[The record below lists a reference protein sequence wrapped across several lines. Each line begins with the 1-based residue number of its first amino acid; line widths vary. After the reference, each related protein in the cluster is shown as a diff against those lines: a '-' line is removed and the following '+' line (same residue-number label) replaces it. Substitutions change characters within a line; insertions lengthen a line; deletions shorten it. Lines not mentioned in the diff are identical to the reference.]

1 MGCQFKIAN
10 QIVEAKG
17 DYVLALKGSQ
27 VECFDDVQFFLNS
40 QLKKEFEHA
49 PHSYFESV
57 DGDHGRIEQRQVWV
71 STDVAWLHERH
82 PRWHSIKSVAVINN
96 IREQGEQ
103 ISEEKRYFIS
113 SHNDKDAEFI
123 AHAIRSHW
131 HVENKLHWQLD
142 ISFNEDSL
150 RLRSGHAAQNIAL
163 MNKLALNLL
172 KNEKRTKVG
181 VKSKRL
187 KAGWDNDYMMQ
198 VLSVGRI
205 TV

>member
-1 MGCQFKIAN
+1 MISENYC
-10 QIVEAKG
+10 
-17 DYVLALKGSQ
+17 
-27 VECFDDVQFFLNS
+27 
-40 QLKKEFEHA
+40 
-49 PHSYFESV
+49 FESI
-57 DGDHGRIEQRQVWV
+57 DGNHGRIEKRQVWV

-82 PRWHSIKSVAVINN
+82 PRWHSIKSIAVINS
-96 IREQGEQ
+96 IREQAEH

-172 KNEKRTKVG
+172 KNETSTKVG

-187 KAGWDNDYMMQ
+187 KAGWDNDYMMK
-198 VLSVGRI
+198 VLNVGCL